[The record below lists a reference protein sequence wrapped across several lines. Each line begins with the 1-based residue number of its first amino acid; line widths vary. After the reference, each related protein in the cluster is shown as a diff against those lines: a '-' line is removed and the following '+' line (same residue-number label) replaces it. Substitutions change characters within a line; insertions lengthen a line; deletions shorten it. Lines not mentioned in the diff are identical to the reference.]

1 MPGVKWVQQL
11 LEIEQRESARR
22 QLLQKHAHAI
32 FEMLKTEVAQCVDQ
46 WNAARAGAVEPLMVE
61 AGDFTITIGKAG
73 DPAAVIHIVY
83 NVTEARLRLPEGAA
97 AIDLEDSPVT
107 SPAAYKIQGRYTPFF
122 TIQGRREQLGVPG
135 LVEHLLK
142 PVLFTPD
149 IIAKVPPPPVRS
161 SEMADRD
168 AEKRRAAATQPLI

>member
-22 QLLQKHAHAI
+22 QLLQGHAHAI
-32 FEMLKTEVAQCVDQ
+32 FEMLKTEIAQCVDQ
-46 WNAARAGAVEPLMVE
+46 WNAARVEAGERLTVE
-61 AGDFTITIGKAG
+61 AGDFTMSIGKAG
-73 DPAAVIHIVY
+73 DPAQGVPIVY
-83 NVTEARLRLPEGAA
+83 NVMEARLRLPEGAA

-107 SPAAYKIQGRYTPFF
+107 LPAAYRIQGRYTPVFR
-122 TIQGRREQLGVPG
+122 IQGRREQLGVPA

-149 IIAKVPPPPVRS
+149 ILAKLPPPPVRS
-161 SEMADRD
+161 CETADRD
-168 AEKRRAAATQPLI
+168 AERRRAAASQPLI